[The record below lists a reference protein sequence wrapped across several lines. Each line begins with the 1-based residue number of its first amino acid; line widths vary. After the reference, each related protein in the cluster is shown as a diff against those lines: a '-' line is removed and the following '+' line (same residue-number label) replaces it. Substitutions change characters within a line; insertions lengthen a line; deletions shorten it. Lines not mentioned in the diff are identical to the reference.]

1 VVSSPV
7 SFVDHVLRIWRC
19 DFMTFA
25 QKQSETL
32 IDHATRLFRITPE
45 DLEWVGFYDELLL
58 KFEQQ
63 PEIDLAHA
71 PMGLPST

>member
-1 VVSSPV
+1 
-7 SFVDHVLRIWRC
+7 
-19 DFMTFA
+19 MTFA
-25 QKQSETL
+25 QTQSETL

-58 KFEQQ
+58 KFEQL
-63 PEIDLAHA
+63 PEIDLAYA